1 VRTRGCRAEEW
12 RTRLRVTLLRLRRCR
27 ERKDRGAVNGV
38 EGSKQKAGWVGGAG
52 ATRGGG
58 VGGFGRPA

>member
-1 VRTRGCRAEEW
+1 
-12 RTRLRVTLLRLRRCR
+12 VTLLRLRRCR
-27 ERKDRGAVNGV
+27 ERKDRGAVNGAG
-38 EGSKQKAGWVGGAG
+38 GSKQKAGWVGGAG